1 MNEILN
7 LIDSISSSG
16 LQWILTLFSIVSSV
30 GLFLYT
36 NAETNK
42 INKQLDER
50 ELEIKR
56 CYEHIE
62 HQQAANKKEAAQLK
76 HEREQLNIEIK
87 KLADEK
93 AQWTI
98 DTEIGEEY

>member
-7 LIDSISSSG
+7 LINSISSSG
-16 LQWILTLFSIVSSV
+16 LQWILTLLFVASSV

-36 NAETNK
+36 YKKTDV
-42 INKQLDER
+42 INKEFDER
-50 ELEIKR
+50 ERESKR

-76 HEREQLNIEIK
+76 HEREQLNIERK
-87 KLADEK
+87 QLADEK

-98 DTEIGEEY
+98 DSGIGEEY